1 MNENFNINAIVNL
14 NKPVLCLDTCS
25 FLDVVRDI
33 TRETVTESNVNA
45 GLLLLTKAEG
55 KNDFFVL
62 IAQQVVNELSD
73 NEQSVL
79 SESQKSLEKFKSQ
92 TLRINAVAT
101 IFGSTGKVDVS
112 HLDDHIIRAQSILSR
127 WKNVAHLVLSSQDIT
142 AKAFSRVMQPRTPSR
157 KGKESMKDCVVIE
170 TYLNIA
176 EKLRALGMTSPIVF
190 ASSNTNDY
198 YASNT
203 GALASDISADF
214 KEYDI
219 EYAPNF
225 GAAKHLLGL

>member
-1 MNENFNINAIVNL
+1 MNENFNINTIVNL
-14 NKPVLCLDTCS
+14 NKPILCLDTCS

-33 TRETVTESNVNA
+33 TRETVTENNVNA

-127 WKNVAHLVLSSQDIT
+127 WKNVAHLVLSSKDIT

-214 KEYDI
+214 KKYDI